1 MIDAVELA
9 GEVLPRKWV
18 RRVVLLLL
26 GSMALTG
33 NYALA
38 SWFVRE
44 ESAKIK
50 EDIVTPMMES
60 ILREVAPT
68 KPPVATP

>member
-1 MIDAVELA
+1 
-9 GEVLPRKWV
+9 
-18 RRVVLLLL
+18 
-26 GSMALTG
+26 MALTG

-44 ESAKIK
+44 ESAKIR